1 MDYKIN
7 NDKIRLNSIKQIV
20 NEVKILQKSLNA
32 EGYDLTFD
40 QVFKLYQFNEISEKL
55 EDLIPTE

>member
-1 MDYKIN
+1 MDYKIDDN
-7 NDKIRLNSIKQIV
+7 KIRLNSIKQVIS
-20 NEVKILQKSLNA
+20 EVEELKESLNA